1 MKKINHYL
9 KAVSIKL
16 IVCYLLL
23 IMPGISQSVN
33 KNRMDKKNIGNIRF
47 SEKKLTAVAI
57 LPQAPERELFAANE
71 LISYLFKITG
81 ERLPLINIS
90 NSIVPE
96 GVIAVG
102 QLSVNSG
109 LVSKH
114 ELDLVANDGFIV
126 RVNESK
132 GAICGWRDLGTVY
145 GIYELLKQLGVKFYS
160 QECEIIPPKADLL
173 IPGLAISMKPHFD
186 MRGIIML
193 DNYYHRLKPSL
204 KLCYTPDDD
213 IGYHGDLG
221 GPGERIQGHTASFL
235 MPYEKYGKEH
245 PEYYAL
251 QKNGQRYKP
260 GNGPS
265 GHLCLSNPEMR
276 KISSERL
283 LYFIEKQKTRSY
295 FIISQGDGFSEWWCQ
310 CDSCKAL
317 DAVPG
322 DHMTD
327 RLLDYVNYEA
337 KIVASKYPGKKI
349 ITAAYTE
356 ATSRPPEKILPD
368 PNVMVAY
375 CPYIPSA
382 MCQSHGLDCPK
393 NQQALEELKG
403 WAKKCPDQIYVFDYP
418 RGYRVWYEPYG
429 SFYAAV
435 SKINLYSSIGIRGII
450 YCVVPENFRDL
461 FMFVQ
466 GRLLWDPNVDVEPLV
481 DDFMSAYYG
490 AAAPAI
496 RDYFNFMHHEIDSR
510 QIHQMGEESNQELV
524 TPEFAYKALEM
535 FKKAQNAVQDDSIR
549 LRRVEA
555 EKFCV
560 LWCDINQRNTEKNNL
575 SVNLD
580 DYIQRFK
587 EMVRIARDM
596 EVMKLGGGSKD
607 TSFKT
612 WVQSIAPLY
621 LRFEPW
627 YYDPAIEVLMAQPE
641 NLFKQ

>member
-1 MKKINHYL
+1 
-9 KAVSIKL
+9 
-16 IVCYLLL
+16 
-23 IMPGISQSVN
+23 
-33 KNRMDKKNIGNIRF
+33 
-47 SEKKLTAVAI
+47 
-57 LPQAPERELFAANE
+57 
-71 LISYLFKITG
+71 
-81 ERLPLINIS
+81 
-90 NSIVPE
+90 
-96 GVIAVG
+96 
-102 QLSVNSG
+102 
-109 LVSKH
+109 
-114 ELDLVANDGFIV
+114 
-126 RVNESK
+126 
-132 GAICGWRDLGTVY
+132 
-145 GIYELLKQLGVKFYS
+145 
-160 QECEIIPPKADLL
+160 LL
-173 IPGLAISMKPHFD
+173 IPGIAIYAKPHFD
-186 MRGIIML
+186 MRGIFVLEI
-193 DNYYHRLKPSL
+193 YYPGLKPSL
-204 KLCYTPDDD
+204 KLGYTPDDD
-213 IGYHGDLG
+213 IGFHGDLG

-349 ITAAYTE
+349 ITGAHGKD
-356 ATSRPPEKILPD
+356 TSYPPENTLPD

-375 CPYIPSA
+375 CPYTPSA
-382 MCQSHGLDCPK
+382 ICQSHGLDCPK
-393 NQQALEELKG
+393 NQQALEDIKG
-403 WAKKCPDQIYVFDYP
+403 WLKKCPDQIYIFDYP
-418 RGYRVWYEPYG
+418 RGYRVRYEPYG

-510 QIHQMGEESNQELV
+510 QIHQMGEESNPELV
-524 TPEFAYKALEM
+524 TPEFADKALEM
-535 FKKAQNAVQDDSIR
+535 FKKAQIAVQDDSIR

-575 SVNLD
+575 STSLD

-612 WVQSIAPLY
+612 WIQSIAPLF
-621 LRFEPW
+621 LQSEPW
-627 YYDPAIEVLMAQPE
+627 YYDPAIDVLMEQPE
-641 NLFKQ
+641 KLFKL